1 MMKNK
6 ALLKNPREVIFF
18 ILNDYFK
25 DYCNLKDLINNY
37 LNNLKLSDI
46 NKNFVYSISKGV
58 IRNYLSIDYFISF
71 FSKIKIN
78 KLDPEIINIL
88 RLGVFQSVYLNRV
101 PDYSIVNECVEIAK
115 KYCSPGSSGFINA
128 VLRKITSLD
137 NVKKSYIEKIKQ
149 IRDPV
154 EKISIYYSFPEWIVK
169 YWANQFN
176 AEKTLKICSSLNKN
190 PDIYFKINT
199 LKTNKE
205 DVYNIIDN
213 EGFSD
218 ISKYFD
224 SESFR
229 INQGSGDLIKSDL
242 LKNGSIYIQD
252 LSSQIAVRYFL
263 EPKTNE
269 KILDICSAPGGKAIN
284 SSITMNNT
292 GNIIA
297 VDNNLERIALIKE
310 NIKKMSIKNIEIV
323 LADATM
329 ESFLKPVFS
338 KDAAIKNNEQGVND
352 LKFDKIFLDA
362 PCSALGTAAKN
373 PDAKYNKNLEDIE
386 HLKKNSLKILQNCDE
401 YLKIGGKLVFYTC
414 TLSRPENFGVI
425 ENFLTLY
432 KNKYKINIVDTGRI
446 FDDIS
451 PESKIEYALG
461 QEGYFE
467 IMPYYFKSEGA
478 TVCSIIKIA

>member
-1 MMKNK
+1 M
-6 ALLKNPREVIFF
+6 ALLKNPREIIFF

-25 DYCNLKDLINNY
+25 DYCNLKDLINDY

-58 IRNYLSIDYFISF
+58 IRNYLSIDYFISY

-78 KLDPEIINIL
+78 KLDPEILNIL
-88 RLGVFQSVYLNRV
+88 RLGVFQAVFLSRV

-115 KYCSPGSSGFINA
+115 KYCTPGSSGFINA

-137 NVKKSYIEKIKQ
+137 NVKKDYIEKIKQ

-169 YWANQFN
+169 YWAKQFG

-199 LKTNKE
+199 LKTNQE
-205 DVYNIIDN
+205 NVYNMINND
-213 EGFSD
+213 GFSD
-218 ISKYFD
+218 INKYF
-224 SESFR
+224 ESASFG
-229 INQGSGDLIKSDL
+229 INQGSGSLVKSDL
-242 LKNGSIYIQD
+242 LKKGLIYIQD

-263 EPKTNE
+263 EPKANE
-269 KILDICSAPGGKAIN
+269 KILDVCSAPGGKAIN
-284 SSITMNNT
+284 SSIIMNNT
-292 GNIIA
+292 GKIVA
-297 VDNNLERIALIKE
+297 VDNNLERIAIIKE
-310 NIKKMSIKNIEIV
+310 NIKKMNIKNIEIV
-323 LADATM
+323 LADATT

-338 KDAAIKNNEQGVND
+338 KDTVQKNNKPEVHD

-373 PDAKYNKNLEDIE
+373 PDTKYNKNLEDIE

-401 YLKIGGKLVFYTC
+401 YLKIGGKIVFYTC
-414 TLSRPENFGVI
+414 TLSRPENFEVI

-432 KNKYKINIVDTGRI
+432 KNKYRINIVDTEKI

-451 PESKIEYALG
+451 PESKIDYTLG
-461 QEGYFE
+461 REGYFE